1 MNFLEYGGSQPSFD
15 NTTWRQRILN
25 NEDYFLRLESYNM
38 GCDEIIINNN
48 NNHDSIEAYNHKNDI
63 HEELNASDDDE
74 IYCDAEDDSK
84 SLNVEIDGESIQFID
99 TETEDSEE
107 YDSDTRIL
115 SPRRKAPPIESLEEM
130 FLKHEFATFT
140 LKENEFNETKP

>member
-1 MNFLEYGGSQPSFD
+1 
-15 NTTWRQRILN
+15 
-25 NEDYFLRLESYNM
+25 M
-38 GCDEIIINNN
+38 GCDEIIINNHD
-48 NNHDSIEAYNHKNDI
+48 NHSDEMYKSEQ
-63 HEELNASDDDE
+63 HEELNASDDEE
-74 IYCDAEDDSK
+74 IYCDAEDDGK

-130 FLKHEFATFT
+130 FLKHEFATFK